1 MMKKTSTTLTDT
13 KIKSAKA
20 QDKDYKLFDSG
31 GLFLL
36 VTKSGGKHWKL
47 KYYFNGKEKKLSI
60 GKYPLISLA
69 DARKKRDEAK
79 ALISDEVDPNQKKK
93 QDIIIKQKEEQEQLN
108 TFEIIALQRLDKVKD
123 TISESHYKRT
133 LRGFK
138 NDCFKYIGSKS
149 INEVTA
155 DDIIEILQRM
165 EKRGVNDSARKLY
178 FSISKT
184 FKWAVSNRIAKRNPA
199 NDIDLNELLGKQK
212 VTSYATLTA
221 DDDIRGLLAS
231 IDGYRGEYTTK
242 QALKFMSYT
251 AVRTI
256 NIRHAEWSE
265 IDFKAK
271 QWNIPASKMK
281 TSTDLIVPLT
291 PSATKILQEMQD
303 LTGGG
308 KYIFPS
314 IRSGNRAMSD
324 NTMLGAVRRLGF
336 TKEEFTPHGFRAM
349 FSSIAH
355 EKSSFKH
362 EVIETQLAH
371 SIGNAVSKA
380 YNRALYL
387 DERVELMQWWSDYL
401 DNLMSGELQ
410 K

>member
-1 MMKKTSTTLTDT
+1 MAKPSTTLTDT
-13 KIKSAKA
+13 KVKNAKA

-47 KYYFNGKEKKLSI
+47 KYYFEGKEKKLSL
-60 GKYPLISLA
+60 GEYPFLSLSE
-69 DARKKRDEAK
+69 ARKKVFEAK
-79 ALISDEVDPNQKKK
+79 TLLKNETDPNAQKKQEQEIKK
-93 QDIIIKQKEEQEQLN
+93 QVETKSENTFKKVALERLEQEQG
-108 TFEIIALQRLDKVKD
+108 K
-123 TISESHYKRT
+123 ISESHYKRT
-133 LRGFK
+133 LRGLE
-138 NDCFKYIGSKS
+138 NDCFKYIGDKPL
-149 INEVTA
+149 
-155 DDIIEILQRM
+155 DDISRDDILDILERVA
-165 EKRGVNDSARKLY
+165 KRKVNNSGRKLY
-178 FSISKT
+178 QSIGQV
-184 FKWAVSNRIAKRNPA
+184 FKWAVTKRYAKQNPA
-199 NDIDLNELLGKQK
+199 SNINLNDIFGKQDVK
-212 VTSYATLTA
+212 GYATLTA
-221 DDDIRGLLAS
+221 DADIRGLLAS

-256 NIRHAEWSE
+256 NVRHAEWCE
-265 IDFKAK
+265 IDFKTK

-291 PSATKILQEMQD
+291 PNAIKILQEMQD
-303 LTGGG
+303 FTGSG

-324 NTMLGAVRRLGF
+324 NTMLGAIRRLGF

-355 EKSSFKH
+355 EKSPFKY
-362 EVIETQLAH
+362 EAIEIQLAH
-371 SIGNAVSKA
+371 SVGNSVAKA

-401 DNLMSGELQ
+401 DDLFL
-410 K
+410 

>member
-1 MMKKTSTTLTDT
+1 MKKTSTTLTDT

-20 QDKDYKLFDSG
+20 QDKDYKLSDSG

-60 GKYPLISLA
+60 GKYPLISLV

-79 ALISDEVDPNQKKK
+79 ALIANGIDPNQKKK
-93 QDIIIKQKEEQEQLN
+93 QDTITKQKEEQEELN
-108 TFEIIALQRLDKVKD
+108 TFEKIALQRLDKVKD

-212 VTSYATLTA
+212 ITSYATLTA
-221 DDDIRGLLAS
+221 DDDIRGLLLA

-265 IDFKAK
+265 IDFKSK
-271 QWNIPASKMK
+271 QWNIPAAKMK

-291 PSATKILQEMQD
+291 PSAINILQEMQD
-303 LTGGG
+303 FTGGG

-324 NTMLGAVRRLGF
+324 NTMLGAIRRLGF

-349 FSSIAH
+349 YSSIAH

-401 DNLMSGELQ
+401 DNLMSDEVVR
-410 K
+410 